1 MKKYI
6 YLTLISIIFFVT
18 GFYSFDSLRNIL
30 IVHLKDLH
38 PVNYSM
44 TSIVSDSL
52 EFGINCGIVP
62 FVFVFIWKKNNIQA
76 YKPKVISVFIFLVTV
91 IAFMTIRD
99 YILLFKN
106 ESMKSYFA
114 QPGTSISTNA
124 DSLHIPL
131 YIFLGSVL
139 GFIFAFFYL
148 KKNKPE
154 N

>member
-6 YLTLISIIFFVT
+6 YLTLISIIFFAV
-18 GFYSFDSLRNIL
+18 GFYSFQDIEYTILGSLKTLNL
-30 IVHLKDLH
+30 EHAD
-38 PVNYSM
+38 M
-44 TSIVSDSL
+44 TSILWRSL
-52 EFGINCGIVP
+52 EFALICGIIP
-62 FVFVFIWKKNNIQA
+62 IVFVLIWKKNNIQA
-76 YKPKVISVFIFLVTV
+76 YKPKVISVVMFLVT
-91 IAFMTIRD
+91 TITFLIIRN
-99 YILLFKN
+99 IFLQSKN
-106 ESMKSYFA
+106 QSLKSEL
-114 QPGTSISTNA
+114 GNTGISIITNA